1 MSLASCITNA
11 PQTSVLLLCATSLTL
26 IALWFR
32 RPKSYLPLPPG
43 PRPIYALGNLRDF
56 TSKELWVRS
65 RQWAKDYGSIVY
77 LHIFGQGIV
86 FLNTPEAVSELLDK
100 RGDIY
105 SDRPQFVSVAFIRY
119 GDQSKRQRKY
129 MQKALGA
136 SSIREYQPLITTETA
151 SFLNR
156 LLDDPTDYVN
166 VLRRY
171 AGGLTLFVIYGH
183 EVKSSNDVFLAM
195 ADNCVRLFSNRIA
208 NPGTLW
214 AVDIVPALRFLP
226 SWLPGMSFKRDAKVW
241 KAMMQEFVD
250 APFEFAQDLVGKGIS
265 MPSFCRTLLA
275 DGREGLTEQ
284 EVFDIKWTANS
295 MYAAS
300 TRHTRAL
307 VENFIHAMVTHPDV
321 RARAQAEIDAVVGA
335 DRLPSFADRASL
347 PYIEC
352 VMSECLRWAAPVPLG
367 LPHRLMEDDVY
378 NGMFIP
384 KGTLVVGNNWAIM
397 RDSTMYPNPDVFYP
411 ERFMTEIPGSNG
423 ARRRDPRQY
432 VFGFGRRR
440 CPGAH
445 LIESSAWLLMVSMLA
460 TLDMG
465 KAVDANGS
473 AIEPRVTFD
482 DAVFRIPSS
491 FEFSLKPRSARA
503 AELIRQSN

>member
-1 MSLASCITNA
+1 MY
-11 PQTSVLLLCATSLTL
+11 V
-26 IALWFR
+26 
-32 RPKSYLPLPPG
+32 
-43 PRPIYALGNLRDF
+43 LGNLCDF
-56 TSKELWVRS
+56 TSKEVWVRA
-65 RQWAKDYGSIVY
+65 RQWAKDYGSVVY

-105 SDRPQFVSVAFIRY
+105 SDRPQFVMAGELCGGKDMVAFVHY

-166 VLRRY
+166 ILRRY

-183 EVKSSNDVFLAM
+183 QVRSSNDVFLAM
-195 ADNCVRLFSNRIA
+195 AENCVRLLSNRIA

-275 DGREGLTEQ
+275 DGWKGYTGQ

-295 MYAAS
+295 MYAGSIDTACLKAWN
-300 TRHTRAL
+300 TRAL

-367 LPHRLMEDDVY
+367 WLPSLPHRLMEDDVY

-491 FEFSLKPRSARA
+491 FEFSLKPRSAQA